1 MAPTPLRNVRV
12 TEDLWQAAKAK
23 TEKRWHDDRL
33 TLTDVIT
40 KALQAYVTG
49 ETQYLHPC
57 LRSPE
62 WHVQAFRDHYALCDL
77 DGEHACIIS
86 G

>member
-12 TEDLWQAAKAK
+12 ADDLWNAAREK
-23 TEKRWHDDRL
+23 TSKRWHDDRL

-57 LRSPE
+57 GKTPE
-62 WHVQAFRDHYALCDL
+62 WHVQACRDHYALRDL
-77 DGEHACIIS
+77 DSGHACIIS
-86 G
+86 S

>member
-12 TEDLWQAAKAK
+12 ADDLWAAAKRK
-23 TEKRWHDDRL
+23 TLKRWHDDRL

-57 LRSPE
+57 GQGHE
-62 WHVQAFRDHYALCDL
+62 WHVQAYLDHHALQDL

-86 G
+86 P